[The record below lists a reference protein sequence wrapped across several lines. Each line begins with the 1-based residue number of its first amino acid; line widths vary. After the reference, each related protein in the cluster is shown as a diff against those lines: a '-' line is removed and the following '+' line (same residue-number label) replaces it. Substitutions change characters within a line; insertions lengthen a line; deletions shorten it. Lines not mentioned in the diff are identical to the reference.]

1 MSINI
6 KNPDTE
12 LAVRALVAITGET
25 QAEAIEIAASERTH
39 RLQRDSSHER
49 IQRLVADLQHSVRAS
64 GRTLDSDD
72 LYDEAGLPA

>member
-12 LAVRALVAITGET
+12 RAVRTLVAITGET
-25 QAEAIEIAASERTH
+25 QAEAIEIAAAERAR
-39 RLQRDSSHER
+39 RLQADSRHAR
-49 IQRLVADLQHSVRAS
+49 IQQLVADLQHSVRAS
-64 GRTLDSDD
+64 GRTFDSDD